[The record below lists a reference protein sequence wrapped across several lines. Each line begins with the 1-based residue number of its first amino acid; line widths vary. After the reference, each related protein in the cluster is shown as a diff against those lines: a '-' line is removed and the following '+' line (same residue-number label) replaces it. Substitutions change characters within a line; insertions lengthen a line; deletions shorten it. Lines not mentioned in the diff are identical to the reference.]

1 MRKLTIG
8 LLVLGMM
15 SAGHLS
21 AAPDS
26 VLGMWRTENNKSVV
40 NIYKC
45 GANYCGNIVSL
56 AEPNYPANDPKGM
69 AGKPKI
75 DRNNPA
81 EQFRTRPIAGLFLLW
96 GFVPDGE
103 NSWKNGQIYDPES
116 GKTYS
121 CKMTLN
127 GNTLEVRGFIGV
139 SFIGRTSYWSR

>member
-1 MRKLTIG
+1 MRKFTIG
-8 LLVLGMM
+8 LLVLGLL
-15 SAGHLS
+15 SAGSLS

-26 VLGMWRTENNKSVV
+26 VLGNWRTENNKSVV

-45 GANYCGNIVSL
+45 GGNYCGNIVSL

-75 DRNNPA
+75 DRNNP
-81 EQFRTRPIAGLFLLW
+81 EEKFRSRPIVGLFLLW

-116 GKTYS
+116 GKVYS

-127 GNTLEVRGFIGV
+127 GNQLEVRGFIGV
-139 SFIGRTSYWSR
+139 SFIGRTSIWTR